1 MTFTAEQISLL
12 SAKLSSA
19 HVKER
24 KQAGRNLHYIE
35 GWVAISEANRIFG
48 FDAWDR
54 ELVDLRQLGQPY
66 KNANGNIVVNYSGKV
81 RVTVRAGDTIVV
93 REGCGFGSGI
103 DKDEGQAHESA
114 IKECETDSMKRAL
127 MTFGN
132 PFGLALYDKTQE
144 NVEAPQ
150 QQKVDRHAPG
160 QTNPAT
166 LTPEQR
172 LIKWIEGARAQIEG
186 IRAHEEYDLWRKANE
201 KALTKLASDYPDKYE
216 QLEVFIDGKRDNWTT
231 PF

>member
-1 MTFTAEQISLL
+1 MTFTSEQIGSL
-12 SAKLSSA
+12 SAKLSSS

-24 KQAGRNLHYIE
+24 KQAGRNLSYIE

-66 KNANGNIVVNYSGKV
+66 KNANGNIVINYSGKV
-81 RVTVRAGDTIVV
+81 RVTVRAGDAVVV

-132 PFGLALYDKTQE
+132 PFGLALYDKSQE
-144 NVEAPQ
+144 NVEAAPQ
-150 QQKVDRHAPG
+150 SKPDKAAPG
-160 QTNPAT
+160 QANTAS

-172 LIKWIEGARAQIEG
+172 ATAWVESARRAIEG
-186 IRAHEEYDLWRKANE
+186 IQAPEAYMEWKNINDAALAKLEAN
-201 KALTKLASDYPDKYE
+201 YPDKYE
-216 QLEVFIDGKRDNWTT
+216 ALQVFIDGKRGSWAEK
-231 PF
+231 F